1 MATIHRGALAW
12 LRLIEEWRGSG
23 LSLPEFCRRRGIKK
37 TTMSGW
43 VYKPDLKRAIETAR
57 LREDEAG
64 RGGPAAAVV
73 KSFAAK
79 STPAFVPVRLRQLV
93 TPPEIA
99 AAPRSTIE
107 IIVGAGRR
115 VLVQEGFDAETLRQ
129 VVAAL
134 EVVSW

>member
-1 MATIHRGALAW
+1 MATMHRGALAW
-12 LRLIEEWRGSG
+12 SRLIVEWRGSG

-43 VYKPDLKRAIETAR
+43 VYKPDLKHAIETAR
-57 LREDEAG
+57 LREDQAD
-64 RGGPAAAVV
+64 RGVPAAVV
-73 KSFAAK
+73 KSFAAN

-99 AAPRSTIE
+99 AATRSAIE
-107 IIVGAGRR
+107 IIVGSGRR
-115 VLVQEGFDAETLRQ
+115 VVVQEGFDAETLRQ